1 MWCQHYEAPARA
13 KDVSAMVRA
22 KPGGRARLYL
32 PVPTKASGSAVETL
46 LDVESS
52 AECLTYTDVDRFYG
66 TEVVRPRRSVAIQYG
81 RTEVT

>member
-1 MWCQHYEAPARA
+1 
-13 KDVSAMVRA
+13 MVRA

-32 PVPTKASGSAVETL
+32 PVPTKANGSDVETL

-66 TEVVRPRRSVAIQYG
+66 TEIVRPRR
-81 RTEVT
+81 